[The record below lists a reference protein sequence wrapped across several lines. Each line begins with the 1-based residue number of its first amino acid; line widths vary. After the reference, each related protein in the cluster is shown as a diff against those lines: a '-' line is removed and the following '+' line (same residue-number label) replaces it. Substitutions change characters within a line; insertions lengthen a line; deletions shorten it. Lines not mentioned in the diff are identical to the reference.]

1 MPHKKP
7 GVIVQQTAVE
17 VTVVKVRVL
26 PNGNMDVPNASKYS
40 GYAKQTL
47 AQWRSQKRGPPYV
60 KIHGKIFYPK
70 PGMDNFLAG
79 E

>member
-1 MPHKKP
+1 MKP
-7 GVIVQQTAVE
+7 GVVVQQTAVE
-17 VTVVKVRVL
+17 VSVVKVRML
-26 PNGNMDVPNASKYS
+26 PNGNMDAKNAAKYS

-60 KIHGKIFYPK
+60 KVNGKIFYPK
-70 PGMDNFLAG
+70 LGMDSFLAG